1 MKSIVAL
8 TAALFAAT
16 TAFAQAP
23 AKKDEA
29 KPAAPAASAPAKDAK
44 AAPAPAA
51 PAKKEEK
58 KDAAKK

>member
-1 MKSIVAL
+1 MKSLVAL
-8 TAALFAAT
+8 ITAAFAV

-23 AKKDEA
+23 AKKEEA
-29 KPAAPAASAPAKDAK
+29 KPAASAPAKDAK
-44 AAPAPAA
+44 AAPAA